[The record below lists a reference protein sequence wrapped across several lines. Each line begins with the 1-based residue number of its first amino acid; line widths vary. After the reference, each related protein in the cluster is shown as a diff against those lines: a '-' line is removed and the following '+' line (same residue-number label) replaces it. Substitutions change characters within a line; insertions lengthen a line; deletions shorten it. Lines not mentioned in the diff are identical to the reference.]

1 MKTMIAD
8 GAVTP
13 RRTVARSIG
22 LVVLGTVLILLVPL
36 VAMRFTHEMNWALF
50 DFIAAGVLLTGTGFA
65 FVLSMRTLRT
75 SRARLAAGVVL
86 ALALAL
92 VWGELAVGLFG
103 TPLAGS

>member
-8 GAVTP
+8 GVVKP

-22 LVVLGTVLILLVPL
+22 LVVLATVLILLMPL
-36 VAMRFTHEMNWALF
+36 VAMRFTPGVNWSLF

-75 SRARLAAGVVL
+75 SRARLAAGIM
-86 ALALAL
+86 LALAL